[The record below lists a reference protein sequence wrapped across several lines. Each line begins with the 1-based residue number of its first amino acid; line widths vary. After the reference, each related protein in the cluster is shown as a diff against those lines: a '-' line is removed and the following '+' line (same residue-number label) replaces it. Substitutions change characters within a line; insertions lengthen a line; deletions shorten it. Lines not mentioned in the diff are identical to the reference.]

1 MKRMIV
7 SVLAMTALFGVNA
20 ALANEASGN
29 IKTIN
34 PKRHEVVLKDGKSY
48 WFLKKVDL
56 SKNKVG
62 DKVKITYEMAKTKK
76 GKDYN
81 RASAIEPTS

>member
-20 ALANEASGN
+20 ALASEASGA
-29 IKTIN
+29 IKSIN
-34 PKRHEVVLKDGKSY
+34 PKKHEVVLSDGHAY

-56 SKNKVG
+56 SKNKAG
-62 DKVKITYEMAKTKK
+62 DQVKITYEMAKTKK

-81 RASAIEPTS
+81 KASAIAPTS

>member
-7 SVLAMTALFGVNA
+7 SALAMTALFGANA

-29 IKTIN
+29 IKTID
-34 PKRHEVVLKDGKSY
+34 PAKHEVVLDTGATY
-48 WFLKKVDL
+48 WFMKSVDL

-62 DKVKITYEMAKTKK
+62 DKVKITYDMAKTKK

-81 RASAIEPTS
+81 RASAIAPTS

>member
-1 MKRMIV
+1 MKRVIV
-7 SVLAMTALFGVNA
+7 SALAMTALFGVNA
-20 ALANEASGN
+20 ALANDASGS

-34 PKRHEVVLKDGKSY
+34 PAKHEVVLDNGSTY
-48 WFLKKVDL
+48 WFMKKVDL
-56 SKNKVG
+56 SKTKVG

-81 RASAIEPTS
+81 RGSAIEPVS